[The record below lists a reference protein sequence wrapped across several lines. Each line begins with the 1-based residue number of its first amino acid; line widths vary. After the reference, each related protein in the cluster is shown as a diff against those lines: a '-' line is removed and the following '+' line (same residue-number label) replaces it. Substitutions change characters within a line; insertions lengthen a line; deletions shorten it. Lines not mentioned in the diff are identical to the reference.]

1 MQFKLWGWSV
11 ACTLQVGHPKRLADW
26 LATDHPTARSALPS
40 IGLPCLQSKPDFA
53 AVVPDLPDLT
63 TPGLTA
69 HLDRAGLYTF
79 TLHLQP

>member
-1 MQFKLWGWSV
+1 MQLLAVGVASGLYSSGRSSKMSGWQL
-11 ACTLQVGHPKRLADW
+11 TIQRH
-26 LATDHPTARSALPS
+26 RSALPS